1 MSHAKRRMWR
11 RPNDFGREK
20 GHRSVPFLVSVRNPS
35 HRRASG
41 AQRLRRDRELP
52 PLRRDRDCARPRPL
66 LFRDRA
72 PLRLALFP
80 DRLLL
85 DRFRVEPPPAF
96 RLRVAA
102 ALRAD
107 AERAALLR
115 LAAAR
120 PPFRPPFFVGAL
132 LVFRPR
138 PEPDLRPPPDIAFSV
153 AQARRS
159 ASSRGTPRLS

>member
-1 MSHAKRRMWR
+1 
-11 RPNDFGREK
+11 
-20 GHRSVPFLVSVRNPS
+20 
-35 HRRASG
+35 
-41 AQRLRRDRELP
+41 LR
-52 PLRRDRDCARPRPL
+52 
-66 LFRDRA
+66 
-72 PLRLALFP
+72 

-85 DRFRVEPPPAF
+85 ERFRVEPPLAF
-96 RLRVAA
+96 RFRVAA

-115 LAAAR
+115 FAEARPPAR
-120 PPFRPPFFVGAL
+120 PPFLAGFL

-159 ASSRGTPRLS
+159 ASSLGTPRCS

>member
-1 MSHAKRRMWR
+1 
-11 RPNDFGREK
+11 
-20 GHRSVPFLVSVRNPS
+20 V
-35 HRRASG
+35 
-41 AQRLRRDRELP
+41 
-52 PLRRDRDCARPRPL
+52 
-66 LFRDRA
+66 LFRDR
-72 PLRLALFP
+72 LELFRDRLELDRDRLELDRDRLVP
-80 DRLLL
+80 DRDRLLL
-85 DRFRVEPPPAF
+85 DRFPVELPPAL

-115 LAAAR
+115 LAEAR
-120 PPFRPPFFVGAL
+120 PPFRPPFFAGPL

-138 PEPDLRPPPDIAFSV
+138 PEPDFRPPPDIAFSV